1 MAGFVCDNKI
11 GDFRYHVGGNVS
23 WARNKVIERDYAAGI
38 EPWNNPIGKT
48 MGYRA
53 CFVALGLFQSDDEA
67 AAW

>member
-1 MAGFVCDNKI
+1 M
-11 GDFRYHVGGNVS
+11 S

-67 AAW
+67 PHGPDLKVLNRRLVM